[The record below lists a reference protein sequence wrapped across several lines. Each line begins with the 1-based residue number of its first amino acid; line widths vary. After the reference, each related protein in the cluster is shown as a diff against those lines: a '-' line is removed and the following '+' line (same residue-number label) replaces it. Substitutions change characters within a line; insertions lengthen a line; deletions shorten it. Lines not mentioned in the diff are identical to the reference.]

1 MYRLIACFFCLVM
14 ALPAS
19 ALSVIFINPGK
30 SEEVYWQTASR
41 AMQAAAHDL
50 EIKLSVYYAERDYG
64 QNISIAKRIV
74 ALPETQRPDYVILT
88 NEYTIA
94 PALLDLL
101 NGAGIKTFMAFSGRD
116 EKSDR
121 FGMGGPRQRYRFWI
135 GSLEPDAEAAGYLT
149 ARSLIAKGRKAK
161 LPRINGKLP
170 LLAIGG
176 AGSTPTS
183 INRSA
188 GMLRAVAEA
197 GDVTLLQ
204 EVYADWNQQRAEEQ
218 STTLFR
224 RYPQARLVWAGN
236 DLMAFGAMDAW
247 QKKGGKPGQDAFFS
261 GINTSAKAMAAL
273 QDGTL
278 EALAGGHFMAGAW
291 SLVMIYDYHKGMDFR
306 SEGVALTRPMFH
318 LFNPA
323 SATRYM
329 QRYGGMDFDTID
341 FRHYSKVLNPKLSR
355 YNFDFKQ
362 LL

>member
-1 MYRLIACFFCLVM
+1 MYRLIACFFCFVM
-14 ALPAS
+14 ALPAV

-30 SEEVYWQTASR
+30 SDEVYWQTASK

-50 EIKLSVYYAERDYG
+50 DIRLVVHYAERDYARSV
-64 QNISIAKRIV
+64 SIAKQIA
-74 ALPETQRPDYVILT
+74 ALPDTQRPDYVILT
-88 NEYTIA
+88 NEYAIA
-94 PALLDLL
+94 PTLLDVL
-101 NGAGIKTFMAFSGRD
+101 NGAGIKTFMAFSARD

-121 FGMGGPRQRYRFWI
+121 FGMAGPRERYRFWI
-135 GSLEPDAEAAGYLT
+135 GSLEPDAEEAGYLT

-161 LPRINGKLP
+161 LPHVDGKLL

-176 AGSTPTS
+176 SGTTPTS
-183 INRSA
+183 LNRSA
-188 GMLRAVAEA
+188 GMRRAVAEA

-204 EVYADWNQQRAEEQ
+204 EVYADWDRLRAEEQ
-218 STTLFR
+218 STTLYK

-247 QKKGGKPGQDAFFS
+247 RNKGGKPGQDAFFS

-278 EALAGGHFMAGAW
+278 EALAGGHFIVGAW

-306 SEGVALTRPMFH
+306 REGVALKRPMFH
-318 LFNPA
+318 LFT
-323 SATRYM
+323 SATAARYV
-329 QRYGGMDFDTID
+329 QRYGGMSFESID
-341 FRHYSKVLNPKLSR
+341 FRHYSKVLNPKLAR